1 MGVYK
6 VGRGTKSDIV
16 LSDTSV
22 SRNHAE
28 LHTRE
33 DGRFDVVDNGSTFG
47 TFVKRE
53 GDWERVDRATLDPGD
68 ELRLGNL
75 ETTPRTLLEALG
87 DTTRAETSP
96 HQTDMSSGH
105 RKLAAIL
112 AADVVGYSKLMGQD
126 EGGTLSALKACRR
139 ELFDPAVERHRGR
152 IFKVI
157 GDGILAEYSS
167 VVDAVRCAL
176 EIQTGMMRKR
186 FGKGEG
192 KALKFRMG
200 INLGDVIADG
210 DDIYGDGVNIA
221 ARLESIAEPGGLCV
235 SGPVYDQIKNKL
247 YLGYDDL
254 GQRQVKNIDEPIR
267 VYKVYSTASGR
278 VIPS

>member
-1 MGVYK
+1 MSVYK

-28 LHTRE
+28 LEPRD
-33 DGRFDVVDNGSTFG
+33 DGRVRIVDLGSKFG
-47 TFVKRE
+47 TFVKRKD
-53 GDWERVDRATLDPGD
+53 GWARVDEATVAAGDPI
-68 ELRLGNL
+68 RLGNL
-75 ETTPRTLLEALG
+75 ETTPRLLLELLG
-87 DTTRAETSP
+87 DTTKAPLSP
-96 HQTDMSSGH
+96 LSTDMSSGI

-126 EGGTLSALKACRR
+126 EAGTLAALKHCRR
-139 ELFDPAVERHRGR
+139 ELFDPSVERHRGR
-152 IFKVI
+152 VFKVI
-157 GDGILAEYSS
+157 GDGILAEFTS

-176 EIQTGMMRKR
+176 DIQTAIQRRR

-192 KALKFRMG
+192 KSLQFRMG

-221 ARLESIAEPGGLCV
+221 ARLESIAQPGGICI

-254 GQRQVKNIDEPIR
+254 GHRSVKNIAEPIR
-267 VYKVYSTASGR
+267 VYNVYSTASGR